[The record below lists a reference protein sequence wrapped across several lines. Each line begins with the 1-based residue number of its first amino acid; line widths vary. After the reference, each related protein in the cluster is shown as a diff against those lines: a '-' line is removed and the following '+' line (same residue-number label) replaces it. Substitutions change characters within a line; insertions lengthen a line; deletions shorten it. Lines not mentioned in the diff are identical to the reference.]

1 MFIKDHSDGEGLG
14 CRTVQ
19 GGREG
24 GEKDMV
30 HRMLLQEDTMHRFLF
45 GTSCIPYELFAEI
58 ICKGSMGQQ
67 ECVVSSYFSFL
78 FQYIFVVWTTVI
90 FGLMNQKQL
99 PSPEHSFFLEHV
111 GELRIIS
118 LIDERSTTYTRIS

>member
-67 ECVVSSYFSFL
+67 ECVVSSYSHSYFSIFL
-78 FQYIFVVWTTVI
+78 WCGLSHIRTHEPKTVT
-90 FGLMNQKQL
+90 F
-99 PSPEHSFFLEHV
+99 
-111 GELRIIS
+111 
-118 LIDERSTTYTRIS
+118 T